1 MASRQRH
8 DPTKNLV
15 GFGVG
20 DVLYAVSIYGVREIC
35 NPLPVVAL
43 PRAPHS
49 VRGVADFRNEVV
61 AVIDLRERFG
71 LPPLDAAARSKWI
84 VCDVDVESAG
94 LQPPTRLGPDRPGR
108 FVALVV
114 DRVTE
119 VFGTQGADLR
129 PAPELGGGE
138 GDRGIL
144 GVTQKA
150 GGLVFVLDTRAFRY
164 ISDEIAGRVAGQP
177 VDGYS

>member
-1 MASRQRH
+1 MPRPRH
-8 DPTKNLV
+8 DPAKNLV
-15 GFGVG
+15 GFEVG
-20 DVLYAVSIYGVREIC
+20 DVRYAVSIFCVREIC

-43 PRAPHS
+43 PRAPMS
-49 VRGVADFRNEVV
+49 VRGVADFRGEVV

-71 LPPLDAAARSKWI
+71 LGPLDHGRAKWI

-94 LQPPTRLGPDRPGR
+94 LLPPERRGTPRPGR

-114 DRVTE
+114 DHVNE

-129 PAPELGGGE
+129 APPELGGGE
-138 GDRGIL
+138 NERGIL

-150 GGLVFVLDTRAFRY
+150 GMLVFVLDTRAFRS
-164 ISDEIAGRVAGQP
+164 ISEEVLRHAGGHAVSYP
-177 VDGYS
+177 